1 MIPIHGLRDIGPE
14 QGHRDIMAGYPMR
27 CELENEHAEAFPSL
41 GPETEHERGRRNMAK
56 EKGKVRLVKDGD
68 QQSELQRT
76 FETAVD
82 LPAATRVAMIQ
93 LLNQE
98 LADTADL
105 YSQTK
110 QAHWNV
116 KGIHFYQLHLL
127 FDQLAEKRQG
137 EADELAERATELGG
151 YALGTVRM
159 AAANSRLPE
168 IPTGVNAGIDYVQA
182 LVECYGIHA
191 NAMRSAIDDADE
203 AGDKD
208 TADLFTEISR
218 ELDKDLWFLQAHLQ
232 EQD

>member
-1 MIPIHGLRDIGPE
+1 
-14 QGHRDIMAGYPMR
+14 
-27 CELENEHAEAFPSL
+27 
-41 GPETEHERGRRNMAK
+41 MAK
-56 EKGKVRLVKDGD
+56 DKGKVRLVKDGD
-68 QQSELQRT
+68 RPSELHRT
-76 FETAVD
+76 FDTAVD
-82 LPAATRVAMIQ
+82 LSAASRVAMIG

-159 AAANSRLPE
+159 AAASSRLPE
-168 IPTGVNAGIDYVQA
+168 IPTGIDTGVDYVQA
-182 LVECYGIHA
+182 LVERYGIHA
-191 NAMRSAIDDADE
+191 NAMRGAIDKADE

-232 EQD
+232 AQD